1 MASALEPSGSF
12 LYACETISEIERRSY
27 FTHRKQSESD
37 KHPCVNGKSR
47 REALPAL
54 PPLPG
59 QGCSRAPLTQCRNQ
73 INYGE
78 KVVGSPTFL
87 HINRR
92 TRHCV
97 GHSPGRD
104 LSLPDIR
111 VLSRPCTSCA
121 GVPDLPHDGV
131 VTYLTHPWVR
141 SGERSGQSIAR
152 QYSVA
157 LRCRRLIPSGNQCR
171 VARHP

>member
-1 MASALEPSGSF
+1 MFLSRISF
-12 LYACETISEIERRSY
+12 LMIISLAY
-27 FTHRKQSESD
+27 
-37 KHPCVNGKSR
+37 

-87 HINRR
+87 HINKR

-97 GHSPGRD
+97 EHSAGRD

-121 GVPDLPHDGV
+121 GVPDLLHDGV

-152 QYSVA
+152 QYSDG
-157 LRCRRLIPSGNQCR
+157 LRSRRLIPSGNQCR
-171 VARHP
+171 VARHPCLRRAQGRAKTGPSGTLCEQT